1 MSSPQNITHRRVLH
15 IALPIVISNAT
26 VPILGAVDTGV
37 VGQMGLAAPIG
48 AVGIGAI
55 ILSGIYWVFVFLR
68 MGTSGLTGQALGAGD
83 DVEVKA
89 LLARALLI
97 GGSIGALIILFQVPL
112 IWGAFQISPASREIE
127 ALAKT
132 YLQIRIFSAPA
143 AIALLGVAGWLIAQ
157 ERTRAVLLLQLWMN
171 GTNIGLDL
179 WFVLGLDWGVT
190 GVAYA
195 TFIAE
200 WSGLAL
206 GLYICRDG
214 FSKAVWFSRGHVLN
228 KERLRT
234 MAALN
239 GDIFIRSILVQAIF
253 ISFIFFSSSIGDV
266 ELAANQILM
275 QFLYITGFAL
285 NGFAFAAEAL
295 VAQAVGAGAR
305 SKLRRSAL
313 LTSFWGMNCVC
324 LLAVVFFV
332 FGGMIIDV
340 MTTAVDVRMTARVYL
355 IYMVAAPIIGVGAW
369 MFDGIFI
376 GATRSADMRNM
387 MIVSAIVYFSALYI
401 LMPIFGNHGLWAA
414 LLISLLARG
423 VTLGFR
429 YRALEAAVE
438 PS

>member
-1 MSSPQNITHRRVLH
+1 M
-15 IALPIVISNAT
+15 
-26 VPILGAVDTGV
+26 PILGAVDTGV

-83 DVEVKA
+83 DIEVKA
-89 LLARALLI
+89 LLARVLLI
-97 GGSIGALIILFQVPL
+97 GVGIGALIILFQLPL
-112 IWGAFQISPASREIE
+112 IWGAFQISPASPEIE

-143 AIALLGVAGWLIAQ
+143 AIALLGVTGWLIAQ

-179 WFVLGLDWGVT
+179 WFVLGLDWGVA

-214 FSKAVWFSRGHVLN
+214 FSKKIWFSRRHVLN
-228 KERLRT
+228 AQRLRT

-239 GDIFIRSILVQAIF
+239 MDIFIRSVLVQAIF

-305 SKLRRSAL
+305 SRLRRSAL

-324 LLAVVFFV
+324 LLAIVFFV
-332 FGGMIIDV
+332 FGGMIIDI
-340 MTTAVDVRMTARVYL
+340 MTTAPDVRETARVYL
-355 IYMVAAPIIGVGAW
+355 IYMIVAPIIGVGAW

-414 LLISLLARG
+414 LLVSLLARG

-429 YRALEAAVE
+429 YRALEAAVG
-438 PS
+438 PA